1 MKKLTLLVV
10 AIVTCLSLT
19 GCGENLK
26 LADANRKLKNAYDE
40 IEDLKEAAEDYE
52 KEKYEYLVQ
61 IDNLEADV
69 RDLNAEI
76 DRLTAELEEYAEQK
90 PTFITAEGAN
100 EYYENLI
107 NELNAQVKN
116 LQDQISQLTSANGK
130 GNQYSTGNVNS
141 NQYAALQNEIN
152 VLRNELQNYKT
163 VAATLQQQLNE
174 QIALNKRLQSST
186 NSSYL
191 SIKFWSDGY
200 TYYANNVT
208 WYSDANCINRISD
221 QDSIVITSPVVSKD
235 ELSNGYIVYT
245 CMSNY
250 GLIYSPY
257 NPSLRENE

>member
-1 MKKLTLLVV
+1 MKKLTVLVV

-19 GCGENLK
+19 GCGEKLK
-26 LADANRKLKNAYDE
+26 LEDANRKLKNAYDT
-40 IEDLKEAAEDYE
+40 IEDLEEEAEE
-52 KEKYEYLVQ
+52 FETEKYEYLAQ
-61 IDNLEADV
+61 IDSLEDDV

-76 DRLTAELEEYAEQK
+76 DRLTAELEECQGQEA
-90 PTFITAEGAN
+90 TIITVEDTN

-107 NELNAQVKN
+107 NDLNTQVKS

-130 GNQYSTGNVNS
+130 GQYSTGNVSS

-163 VAATLQQQLNE
+163 VAATLQQQLND
-174 QIALNKRLQSST
+174 QIALNKKLQNSSS

-208 WYSDANCINRISD
+208 WYSDANCISRISD
-221 QDSIVITSPVVSKD
+221 QDSIVITSPIVSKD

-257 NPSLRENE
+257 KPSLRETE